1 MDPAGLNQILSAVVT
16 LLVLGTLM
24 LLGAMMAR
32 SRRGIRPVLALVGVA
47 LVALGIGSA
56 YVDDVMLWG
65 WVMATIPPLLVAH
78 HAIYLVWIKPRFLP
92 DDFTDES
99 KYPAGGNARLL
110 AEAVRASNKY
120 FSASNIVLRL
130 GVPAL
135 ALLLVGL
142 TIVSILHPDS
152 AFLKKMPRSFWG
164 KDTLLEAVR
173 FGAAGAYVYVLTYL
187 GSRSFRHDIS
197 SGAALWCTVTLI
209 VGPILAGVVS
219 LVWKPDG
226 TTGPNWAQQLVYF
239 FSGVAPRTMMQM
251 LTESGRRLLEGQSK
265 VAQLPMRSLPPG
277 YIGGITPEVEERLR
291 EEGISDVYA
300 LSMADPHR
308 LLRNTPFNKKEI
320 LDWIDQAMLIRS
332 LPAHWEELM
341 EAGVSG
347 AMDLAWYIKSEKEI
361 PPNEMPNLEALAA
374 EVGIRPELLRD
385 IARRLAEDSQVQMI
399 RALYQFETSEVG
411 EALSREEAKDQ
422 SPVAEPRPSLSLPPP
437 NNTPNVS
444 G

>member
-1 MDPAGLNQILSAVVT
+1 MNLAGLNSILSAVFT
-16 LLVLGTLM
+16 LPVLGLVL
-24 LLGAMMAR
+24 LLGALFTR
-32 SRRGIRPVLALVGVA
+32 SRSGVRPVMALVGVA
-47 LVALGIGSA
+47 TFALGIGST

-65 WVMATIPPLLVAH
+65 WAMATIPPTLVAH

-92 DDFTDES
+92 DDFGSAS
-99 KYPAGGNARLL
+99 KAPSGGSSRLL
-110 AEAVRASNKY
+110 AEAVRASEKY

-135 ALLLVGL
+135 TLLLVGL
-142 TIVSILHPDS
+142 TLVSIIHPDS
-152 AFLKKMPRSFWG
+152 AFLKKAPLSFSG

-173 FGAAGAYVYVLTYL
+173 FGAAGAYIYVLTYL

-219 LVWKPDG
+219 LIWKPGDTG
-226 TTGPNWAQQLVYF
+226 TSWAQQLVYF
-239 FSGVAPRTMMQM
+239 FAGVAPRNMVQILM
-251 LTESGRRLLEGQSK
+251 ESGKRMMEGQNK
-265 VAQLPMRSLPPG
+265 VVQPPLRSIPLG

-332 LPAHWEELM
+332 LPAHWEKLM

-347 AMDLAWYIKSEKEI
+347 AIDLAWYSK
-361 PPNEMPNLEALAA
+361 
-374 EVGIRPELLRD
+374 
-385 IARRLAEDSQVQMI
+385 
-399 RALYQFETSEVG
+399 
-411 EALSREEAKDQ
+411 
-422 SPVAEPRPSLSLPPP
+422 
-437 NNTPNVS
+437 
-444 G
+444 